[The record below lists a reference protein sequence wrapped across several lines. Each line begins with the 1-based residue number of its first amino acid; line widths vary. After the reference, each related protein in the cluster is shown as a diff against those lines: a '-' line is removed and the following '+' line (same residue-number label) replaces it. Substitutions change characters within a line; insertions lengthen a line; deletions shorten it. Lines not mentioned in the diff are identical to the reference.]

1 MAGMDDRIL
10 VTRIIDGD
18 LHAFRVLINQNEKLV
33 AHMVGRLIKH
43 DGEREDLCQE
53 VFIRVYEK
61 LSEFNFQ
68 SKLSTW
74 IATIA
79 YRHAI
84 NHLRKRK
91 IVTEQIEDAVLQE
104 KFLTEVNPEITLSEN
119 DMDEFMMLLIDA
131 LPASYKTVLL
141 LFHKDNLRYS
151 EIAAITGMPEGTVKN
166 YLFRARNIL
175 KEQLLKQIGKENIR

>member
-1 MAGMDDRIL
+1 MEDRIL
-10 VTRIIDGD
+10 VTRILDGD
-18 LHAFRVLINQNEKLV
+18 LQVFKLLVRQNEKLV
-33 AHMVGRLIKH
+33 AHMIGRLVKH

-74 IATIA
+74 IAAIA

-91 IVTEQIEDAVLQE
+91 VFVEHVDDEMLQE
-104 KFLTEVNPEITLSEN
+104 KLITPVTPEVILSEQN
-119 DMDEFMMLLIDA
+119 TDEFILSLIDA
-131 LPASYKTVLL
+131 LPVQYKTVLM
-141 LFHKDNLRYS
+141 LFHKDNLNYL
-151 EIAAITGMPEGTVKN
+151 EIAEITGMPDGTVKN
-166 YLFRARNIL
+166 YLFRARKMLKEKIL
-175 KEQLLKQIGKENIR
+175 KQVRKEEIL